1 MCPMADKKLVIIE
14 SPAKARSLRSY
25 LGGEY
30 KVVASNGHV
39 RDLPRKRLAV
49 SDDGEYTPTYTILP
63 EQRQKVRKL
72 KSAARGYHKI
82 YLAAD
87 PDREGEAICWHLS
100 ELLGGRG
107 KSFKRLR
114 FNAITKET
122 VTTAIRSPQPLDM
135 NLVNAQQARRVMDR
149 LVGYKVSPYLW
160 RTVGKGLSA
169 GRVQTVALRLVRER
183 EDRIEAFEPRE
194 YWLLHADFV
203 QDGKGFRATLH
214 RRRGRRTDTVASS
227 PSSLEE
233 ARRLEDE
240 AEARESWSIASVQ
253 TKIRSRRPGPPFITS
268 SLQQAAAGALRF
280 SPSKTMR
287 LAQSLYEGV
296 ELQKGE
302 HTGLITYMR
311 TDSVRISPPAMEE
324 CRDLVRK
331 RFGEEAL
338 SEKPRR
344 YRSSKG
350 AQDAHEA
357 IRPTDPA
364 RTPDDLR
371 GVLDGDRLKLYE
383 LIWKRFVATQ
393 MAEAKLARTT
403 VTVSSGELE
412 FTCRGERMVTPGFA
426 DVDPGQVRVDKPL
439 PELAEGA
446 VTLEGLEKEQRFT
459 KPPAR
464 FTEAKLV
471 AEMKKLGIGRPSTYV
486 SIISTLKRRKYV
498 IREKGKLA
506 PTELGSITV
515 RLLVDLFPHIFET
528 DFTARMEELLDE
540 IARGRKGYVEV
551 LDRLSRPLRSS
562 LKTAMDN
569 LGKVKRSLRQETDE
583 ECPRCGAPLAIRWGK
598 YGRFYACTAFPECR
612 YTRPLEEDL
621 EEAEVDRRC
630 PECGG
635 RMLVRRGRYGRFL
648 GCENAPDCRHTE
660 PLPTG
665 VSCPRE
671 GCDGELVERKSR
683 KGKRF
688 YSCNRY
694 PECDYAIWNPP
705 LDERC
710 PRCGFPILEKRS
722 RGIYCPNCRKKI
734 RDS

>member
-1 MCPMADKKLVIIE
+1 MADKKLVIIE

-30 KVVASNGHV
+30 KVIASNGHV

-49 SDDGEYTPTYTILP
+49 SDDGEYRPTYTILP

-72 KSAARGYHKI
+72 KSAARGYRKI

-114 FNAITKET
+114 FNAITRES
-122 VTTAIRSPQPLDM
+122 VTAAVRSPQPLDM

-203 QDGKGFRATLH
+203 QDGKSFRAALH
-214 RRRGRRTDTVASS
+214 RRKGRRTDTVASS

-233 ARRLEDE
+233 ARRLEEE
-240 AEARESWSIASVQ
+240 AEAREHWNIGSVQ

-268 SLQQAAAGALRF
+268 TLQQAAAGALRF

-338 SEKPRR
+338 SKKPRR

-364 RTPDDLR
+364 RTPGDLR
-371 GVLDGDRLKLYE
+371 GVLGGDRLKLYD

-403 VTVSSGELE
+403 VTVDSGDLE

-426 DVDPGQVRVDKPL
+426 EVDPGQVRLDRPL
-439 PELAEGA
+439 PELAEGP
-446 VTLEGLEKEQRFT
+446 VTLKGLEKEQRFT

-464 FTEAKLV
+464 FTEARLV

-498 IREKGKLA
+498 SREKGKLV

-515 RLLVDLFPHIFET
+515 RLLVELFPHIFET

-540 IARGRKGYVEV
+540 IARGRKDYVEV
-551 LDRLSRPLRSS
+551 LDRLSLPLRSS

-569 LGKVKRSLRQETDE
+569 LGKVKRSLSQETDE

-612 YTRPLEEDL
+612 YTRPLEEDM